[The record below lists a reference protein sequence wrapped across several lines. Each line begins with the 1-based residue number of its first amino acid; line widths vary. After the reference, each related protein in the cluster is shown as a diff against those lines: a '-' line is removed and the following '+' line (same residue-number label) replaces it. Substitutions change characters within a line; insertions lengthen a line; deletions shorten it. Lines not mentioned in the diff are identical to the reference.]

1 MARKQKCEDCKN
13 TLVDGVC
20 PTPELHGIENEGI
33 YTSTDKRQEDIL
45 KQEAEID
52 LKLLEL
58 KGEQSSA
65 QRLARAAKTELVA
78 VKEERDRALA
88 ELDVLAQ
95 ASRQTPEWGQ
105 VRKDATNH
113 YGSLLALFSD
123 LHASEMVNP
132 LEINDYNKYDLLIAE
147 MRTMR
152 FFTRTIKVARNYLAG
167 VEYDGIYLALLG
179 DLVSG
184 DIHEELVETNE
195 CSTYEAVYTVVPW
208 LVKGIEMFAE
218 EFGKVHVVSAPGNHG
233 RNSKKPRHK
242 KRSENNAD
250 TLIAKLVARDMR
262 SADNITFDIPKSS
275 DVGWNI
281 YGYEFTGEHGD
292 NLRFPGTSEIGA
304 LGPVKRGTGRMSRQ
318 MQELGQ
324 PFKYSTL
331 GHFHQFIP
339 AYTQGFIMNGS
350 IKGYDEYAKDG
361 KFAPEIAQQGL
372 VVVTPEHGIT
382 VTAPV
387 FVADRDAEGW

>member
-1 MARKQKCEDCKN
+1 MARKERCEECRSVLITGK
-13 TLVDGVC
+13 C
-20 PTPELHGIENEGI
+20 PTPELHAMESDV
-33 YTSTDKRQEDIL
+33 STAADNQAVLLLRK
-45 KQEAEID
+45 EAELD
-52 LKLLEL
+52 QKLLTL
-58 KGEQSSA
+58 QSEQSSA
-65 QRLARAAKTELVA
+65 QRLARAAKTELA
-78 VKEERDRALA
+78 SVKEERDRALA
-88 ELDVLAQ
+88 ELDILAQ
-95 ASRQTPEWGQ
+95 ESRQTPDWAK
-105 VRKDATNH
+105 VRKSAGEKH
-113 YGSLLALFSD
+113 YGTLLALFSD

-132 LEINDYNKYDLLIAE
+132 LEINDYNKFDLMIAE
-147 MRTMR
+147 MRTER
-152 FFTRTIKVARNYLAG
+152 FFRRTIKVARNYLAG

-195 CSTYEAVYTVVPW
+195 CSTLEAVYEVVPW
-208 LVKGIEMFAE
+208 LVKGIEMLAD

-242 KRSENNAD
+242 KRSANNAD

-262 SADNITFDIPKSS
+262 SADNITFDVPQSS
-275 DVGWNI
+275 DVGWDI
-281 YGYEFTGEHGD
+281 YDFSFTGEHGD
-292 NLRFPGTSEIGA
+292 NFKFPGTSEIGA
-304 LGPVKRGTGRMSRQ
+304 LGPVKRGTGRQSRQ

-339 AYTQGFIMNGS
+339 AYTQGFVMNGS

-361 KFAPEIAQQGL
+361 KFAPEIAQQAL
-372 VVVTPEHGIT
+372 LVVTPEHGIT